1 MKSLFTMIILFTAF
15 FLKAQNVGV
24 GSLYPT
30 NGSLVVN
37 NNSSTHSALVINDS
51 AAGLSLGDQNNSLI
65 GFNNYYR
72 SGRKFMSTGFA
83 SYLWFNQS
91 SGVLSYYNT
100 SVSGTLG
107 SLPSMTARFTINKDG
122 EVGIGVIDPLAG
134 LHVRGKSLLV
144 DNASG
149 FGDVTLTA
157 NTSSVGGLIELDNNT
172 GIRTVALRSGDGAGI
187 SGELIFYNNTGTTS
201 TLELDGDFSATGRSR
216 IIVDE
221 LQIKG
226 GADFA
231 EYFDVAPSAEIK
243 PLAGMLVSIDE
254 TNPGKLVVSH
264 AAYDKK
270 IAGVI
275 SGANGIRPGMMMGHK
290 GTVADGEH
298 PVAITG
304 RVYVMAEAL
313 NKAIEPGDL
322 LTTSA
327 IAGHAMKATNHKKA
341 QGAVIG
347 KAMSKLAVGT
357 KGMVL
362 VLLGIQ

>member
-1 MKSLFTMIILFTAF
+1 MKSLFTIIFLFTAF
-15 FLKAQNVGV
+15 FLQAQNVGV
-24 GSLYPT
+24 GSVYPT

-37 NNSSTHSALVINDS
+37 NNSATLSALVINDS
-51 AAGLSLGDQNNSLI
+51 AAGLSLGDQNNPLI

-72 SGRKFMSTGFA
+72 SGRKFMSNGFA

-91 SGVLSYYNT
+91 SGQLSYYNT

-107 SLPSMTARFTINKDG
+107 TLPSMLERFSINKDG
-122 EVGIGVIDPLAG
+122 EVGIGISDALAG
-134 LHVRGKSLLV
+134 LHIRGKSLLV

-157 NTSSVGGLIELDNNT
+157 NTSSIGGLIELDNNT
-172 GIRTVALRSGDGAGI
+172 GVRTVALRSGDGAGV
-187 SGELIFYNNTGTTS
+187 SGELIFYNNTGITS
-201 TLELDGDFSATGRSR
+201 TLELDGDYGATGRSR

-231 EYFDVAPSAEIK
+231 EYFDVAATAETR
-243 PLAGMLVSIDE
+243 PLPGMLVSIDE
-254 TNPGKLVVSH
+254 NDPGKLIVSH
-264 AAYDKK
+264 SAYDKK

-290 GTVADGEH
+290 GTIADGEY

-304 RVYVMAEAL
+304 RVYVLAEAL

-327 IAGHAMKATNHKKA
+327 IAGHAMKAINNKKA